1 VPSALA
7 GFIFEQT
14 NLSVGMFAKT
24 EGKPRP
30 ASSEAVFQI
39 ERATCERPVGAMC
52 LVEVPP
58 FFEIEPPQ
66 QLQTASRA
74 RRRSSVATNEDVFR
88 WIKAVLIALEKA
100 HKKTA
105 NWTRAARY
113 VELQATLTSALPN
126 FAVMAWIM
134 RHPGSPAERLRT
146 FLGDCLTELAE
157 IAKLDAG
164 SENRIRRVSALKS
177 YLATAA
183 TAGDR
188 PFETIADPYLG
199 IADIL
204 YARSAAVIFTML
216 VWSEE

>member
-1 VPSALA
+1 
-7 GFIFEQT
+7 
-14 NLSVGMFAKT
+14 MFAKT
-24 EGKPRP
+24 QGKTPP
-30 ASSEAVFQI
+30 ASSEAEFQTG
-39 ERATCERPVGAMC
+39 RATCELSVGAMC
-52 LVEVPP
+52 LVEFPP

-88 WIKAVLIALEKA
+88 WVRAVPVALEKA
-100 HKKTA
+100 HKRTA

-113 VELQATLTSALPN
+113 GELQATLASALPN

-134 RHPGSPAERLRT
+134 RHPGSRAERLRT
-146 FLGDCLTELAE
+146 FLGYCLIELAE
-157 IAKLDAG
+157 IPKQVADPEAK
-164 SENRIRRVSALKS
+164 IRRVSALKS